1 MTMNF
6 TVYHQEDYSRGELL
20 LRTFFG
26 FFYIVLPHAFILAF
40 LALWS
45 AILQFISFWVIL
57 FTGRYPEN
65 FFEYQVKY
73 LRWSWR
79 VNARI
84 LNLSDGYPAFGLDV
98 EDESVEFDIP
108 YKGDS
113 DRMTVLLRGLF
124 GFIFVYIPHGF
135 CLFFLGIVAN
145 ILVFVSWW
153 VVLFTGK
160 YPSDLFKFTLQVQ
173 QWSMRVT
180 AYMMYLTDVYPPFSL
195 EPDMTPYEEEAQGYV
210 SRNETGILD
219 DGYLRRNASPDVG
232 DDEGADESNQDDEE
246 PRQPNRDDLV

>member
-1 MTMNF
+1 MKFN
-6 TVYHQEDYSRGELL
+6 VYYQEEYSRGELL

-26 FFYIVLPHAFILAF
+26 FFYIILPHAFILMF

-84 LNLSDGYPAFGLDV
+84 LNLADGYPAFGLDV
-98 EDESVEFDIP
+98 EDEAVEFEIP
-108 YKGDS
+108 YKEES
-113 DRMTVLLRGLF
+113 DRVSVLLRGLF

-135 CLFFLGIVAN
+135 CLFFLAIVSN

-153 VVLFTGK
+153 IVLFTGK
-160 YPSDLFKFTLQVQ
+160 YPVDLFNFVLQVQ
-173 QWSMRVT
+173 QWSMRVNV
-180 AYMMYLTDVYPPFSL
+180 YMMYLTDVYPPFSL
-195 EPDMTPYEEEAQGYV
+195 DPDMEPYEQEAMGYNDG
-210 SRNETGILD
+210 NETRLIGDAYIRGEHPEVD
-219 DGYLRRNASPDVG
+219 EGDEGDEG
-232 DDEGADESNQDDEE
+232 DDDENQ
-246 PRQPNRDDLV
+246 PPQPNKDDLV

>member
-1 MTMNF
+1 MKFN
-6 TVYHQEDYSRGELL
+6 VYYQEDYSRGELL

-26 FFYIVLPHAFILAF
+26 FFYIVLPHAFILTF

-98 EDESVEFDIP
+98 EDEAIEFEIP
-108 YKGDS
+108 YKEES
-113 DRMTVLLRGLF
+113 DRVTVLLRGLF

-135 CLFFLGIVAN
+135 CLFFLAIVSN
-145 ILVFVSWW
+145 LLVFVSWW
-153 VVLFTGK
+153 IVLFTGK
-160 YPSDLFKFTLQVQ
+160 YPVDLFNFVLQVQ
-173 QWSMRVT
+173 QWSMRVNV
-180 AYMMYLTDVYPPFSL
+180 YMMYLTDVYPPFSL
-195 EPDMTPYEEEAQGYV
+195 DPDMTPYDQEATGYTH
-210 SRNETGILD
+210 RAEAGILD
-219 DGYLRRNASPDVG
+219 DAYIRGTNQPG
-232 DDEGADESNQDDEE
+232 DDDDIEDEDDVNQ
-246 PRQPNRDDLV
+246 PPQPNKDDLV